1 MFTRSSSSWFFFP
14 TRAYHSNSNEL
25 SNQIQN
31 LCSVVVISL
40 ISVLFL
46 FGKLFTFSINF
57 TLSRGYFL
65 FCFHHIQSTHTNWGG
80 ILLVVVQLVFRSAFV
95 NTLQKLTLS
104 QTNRTAF
111 FLFCATCSFI
121 FSVYSFTFWRNIP
134 TVWVCVFFCLTST
147 QTERSISFFLP
158 IFYEITTNLLRSNFL
173 FLENKIDLLAII
185 GGAIC
190 VSLGDFIFFF
200 VSVISRMM
208 CLWFFLILS
217 KFSNEMKIK
226 VYCSGFPFRIF
237 SRRKEI
243 DSITFR

>member
-1 MFTRSSSSWFFFP
+1 MFTRSYSSWFYFL

-57 TLSRGYFL
+57 TLSRGYFFVL
-65 FCFHHIQSTHTNWGG
+65 FHHIQSTHTNWGG

-95 NTLQKLTLS
+95 NTLQKLTLHK
-104 QTNRTAF
+104 QTELLSFCFVQLVHSFLVCIFLRFGATFRRCVSYFLLNVYPNWAID
-111 FLFCATCSFI
+111 FLFS
-121 FSVYSFTFWRNIP
+121 
-134 TVWVCVFFCLTST
+134 
-147 QTERSISFFLP
+147 Q
-158 IFYEITTNLLRSNFL
+158 IFYEITTNLLRSSFL

-190 VSLGDFIFFF
+190 VSLGDFNFF
-200 VSVISRMM
+200 
-208 CLWFFLILS
+208 
-217 KFSNEMKIK
+217 
-226 VYCSGFPFRIF
+226 
-237 SRRKEI
+237 
-243 DSITFR
+243 

>member
-14 TRAYHSNSNEL
+14 TRAIHSNSNEL

-57 TLSRGYFL
+57 TLSRGYLIVSSHSINTHELRGYFVGGGACSFA
-65 FCFHHIQSTHTNWGG
+65 FCVCQHFTKINP
-80 ILLVVVQLVFRSAFV
+80 
-95 NTLQKLTLS
+95 S

-200 VSVISRMM
+200 VFVISRMM
-208 CLWFFLILS
+208 CAFGAF
-217 KFSNEMKIK
+217 
-226 VYCSGFPFRIF
+226 
-237 SRRKEI
+237 
-243 DSITFR
+243 

>member
-1 MFTRSSSSWFFFP
+1 MFSRSSSSWFFFQHALIIR
-14 TRAYHSNSNEL
+14 TRMNCLIKSKTCALLWWSPL
-25 SNQIQN
+25 FQICFILANYLLFQ
-31 LCSVVVISL
+31 L
-40 ISVLFL
+40 ISHFL
-46 FGKLFTFSINF
+46 EVI
-57 TLSRGYFL
+57 FL

-80 ILLVVVQLVFRSAFV
+80 ILLVVVQLVFRSVFV

-121 FSVYSFTFWRNIP
+121 FSVYLFTFWRNIP
-134 TVWVCVFFCLTST
+134 TVWVCVCVFFCLTST

-190 VSLGDFIFFF
+190 VSLGDFIFFRF
-200 VSVISRMM
+200 RYLQDDVPLV
-208 CLWFFLILS
+208 
-217 KFSNEMKIK
+217 FSNF
-226 VYCSGFPFRIF
+226 V
-237 SRRKEI
+237 
-243 DSITFR
+243 